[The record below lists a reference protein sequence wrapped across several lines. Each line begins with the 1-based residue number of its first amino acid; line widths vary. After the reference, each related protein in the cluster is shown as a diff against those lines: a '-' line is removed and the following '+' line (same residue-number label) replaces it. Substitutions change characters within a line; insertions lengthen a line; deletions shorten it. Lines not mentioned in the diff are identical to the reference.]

1 MPFGPLNCPVY
12 VRLPW
17 IGSPSQLITDKVS
30 SSVTPC
36 YNAAMVRTIFTT
48 QAAFPSIHK
57 DVLPIFQQ
65 SNLIYKFQC
74 CYNVTYIGYTSQ
86 HLEIRVKQH
95 VSRDIRNTKLLDSA
109 IYEYLNAMNGVV
121 NYNDECFGILHRAK
135 TKQHLVLLEAL
146 YILLYKPTMRKQNPK
161 HSLDLLKIIVPW
173 LRVVLINYF
182 FFFPFLVLLPFSSS
196 PPF

>member
-1 MPFGPLNCPVY
+1 MVILRKLLLTPLTKLNKFRNNIVPFGPSKCPVH

-17 IGSPSQLITDKVS
+17 IGSPNHLIADKVS

-36 YNAAMVRTIFTT
+36 YNAVIVRTIFTT
-48 QAAFPSIHK
+48 QTAFPSIHK

-74 CYNVTYIGYTSQ
+74 CYNATYIGCTSQ
-86 HLEIRVKQH
+86 HFEVRVKQH
-95 VSRDIRNTKLLDSA
+95 VSRDIRNHKTTKLLDSA

-146 YILLYKPTMRKQNPK
+146 YILLYKPTMHKQNPK
-161 HSLDLLKIIVPW
+161 HSLDLL
-173 LRVVLINYF
+173 
-182 FFFPFLVLLPFSSS
+182 
-196 PPF
+196 